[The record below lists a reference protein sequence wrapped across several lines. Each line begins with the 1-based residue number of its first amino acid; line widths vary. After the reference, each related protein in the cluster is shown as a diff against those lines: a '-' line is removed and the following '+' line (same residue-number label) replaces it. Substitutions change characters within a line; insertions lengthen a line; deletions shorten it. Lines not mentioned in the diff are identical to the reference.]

1 MRQAQRRQAVGGQHW
16 RRAGPPPLDDRRVP
30 VLVGHRSVGV
40 AAQRDD
46 QPGPHK
52 GELAAQI
59 LCAVSTLTVV
69 ELDERIDWP

>member
-1 MRQAQRRQAVGGQHW
+1 
-16 RRAGPPPLDDRRVP
+16 
-30 VLVGHRSVGV
+30 VGV

-59 LCAVSTLTVV
+59 LCAVRTLTVV
-69 ELDERIDWP
+69 ELDERIDCP